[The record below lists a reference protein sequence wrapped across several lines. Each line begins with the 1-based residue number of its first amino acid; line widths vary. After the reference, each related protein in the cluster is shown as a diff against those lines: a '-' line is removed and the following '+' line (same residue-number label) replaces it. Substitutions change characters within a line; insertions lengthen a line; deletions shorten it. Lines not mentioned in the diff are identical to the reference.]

1 MVDHKQSS
9 DHSPFLS
16 MVSNSGGRAVNCLI
30 GSCHIPISCIK
41 CSFEKKL
48 QQTQDLMS
56 KQLLGVVPFVQP
68 QGTFPNCCWKNPVHL
83 TVQEPSFSRI
93 HQSMREGPSQL
104 VTDQQR
110 ETWRMERHRKPWKET
125 TCTLHSATRW
135 WGCFCRLWPSSVR
148 AICQSYIVGD
158 VTEPR
163 HHRLVSYGEANAP
176 KQGENDRLCGSA
188 GQLKLHTLLVQI
200 FRHSKI
206 GCWFDVNLL
215 NSACCQIISNCDT
228 NVPLQKWEVWM
239 VECSMIS

>member
-1 MVDHKQSS
+1 
-9 DHSPFLS
+9 
-16 MVSNSGGRAVNCLI
+16 
-30 GSCHIPISCIK
+30 
-41 CSFEKKL
+41 
-48 QQTQDLMS
+48 
-56 KQLLGVVPFVQP
+56 
-68 QGTFPNCCWKNPVHL
+68 
-83 TVQEPSFSRI
+83 
-93 HQSMREGPSQL
+93 
-104 VTDQQR
+104 
-110 ETWRMERHRKPWKET
+110 MERNY
-125 TCTLHSATRW
+125 LHSATRW
-135 WGCFCRLWPSSVR
+135 WGCFCRLWPSSVDTVVEPNGMGGTTTKQVTALGLSKAT

-200 FRHSKI
+200 FRHSKN